1 MASRTRALVASALR
15 ARPQGTRLAAVP
27 SPVARPHSNL
37 PAELTSLV
45 GRRDELGAIKR
56 QLGTARLLTLIGPGG
71 VGKTRLALRTAR
83 DLASHFADGARFVA
97 LAEVADPADVASAVA
112 ITLGLQER
120 STPWTIGML
129 AEHLADKRLLLV
141 L

>member
-56 QLGTARLLTLIGPGG
+56 RRGTPRLLTLPGPGG
-71 VGKTRLALRTAR
+71 VEKPRLPLRPAR
-83 DLASHFADGARFVA
+83 DLASHFADGARFVR
-97 LAEVADPADVASAVA
+97 LAEVSAPADVSSAVA
-112 ITLGLQER
+112 ATLGLQ
-120 STPWTIGML
+120 
-129 AEHLADKRLLLV
+129 
-141 L
+141 

>member
-45 GRRDELGAIKR
+45 GRRDELAAIKR
-56 QLGTARLLTLIGPGG
+56 QLGTARLLTLTGPGG
-71 VGKTRLALRTAR
+71 VGKTRLGLR
-83 DLASHFADGARFVA
+83 LPGVVASHFAEGARVVR
-97 LAEVADPADVASAVA
+97 LAEVSDP
-112 ITLGLQER
+112 
-120 STPWTIGML
+120 
-129 AEHLADKRLLLV
+129 
-141 L
+141 